1 MVSEIP
7 HYARR
12 SDKYYLYYRRK
23 HRRIATQWLSSRAV
37 DEYTHVLDYEATVL
51 VQELYKYGDAG
62 KTQINP
68 QPHA

>member
-1 MVSEIP
+1 
-7 HYARR
+7 
-12 SDKYYLYYRRK
+12 RK

-51 VQELYKYGDAG
+51 VQELYKYGGAG
-62 KTQINP
+62 KTRINP